1 MYNIKAKD
9 LIIYG
14 GSICL
19 AVIIFLFLL
28 TTNLIGYGVK
38 DGCQL
43 AKDKYPGSCVEAL
56 IAYLDDD
63 SNDMRSRN
71 TAIWALGQLGDKQA
85 LPALNERYVGVP
97 EGKEPL
103 SKTISQYELKKAINL
118 LGDGFNVSAPFW
130 RFGPGVK

>member
-1 MYNIKAKD
+1 MFNFKAKD

-19 AVIIFLFLL
+19 VLLVFLFLL
-28 TTNLIGYGVK
+28 TTNIIGYGVK
-38 DGCQL
+38 DSCQL

-56 IAYLDDD
+56 ISYLGDD

-71 TAIWALGQLGDKQA
+71 TAVWALGQLGDKKA
-85 LPALNERYVGVP
+85 LPLLNEYYVGIP

-103 SKTISQYELKKAINL
+103 GKNISQYELKKAIKLIDGSLNL
-118 LGDGFNVSAPFW
+118 SAPFW
-130 RFGPGVK
+130 RFGPGVD